1 MLFKKSWK
9 YKTTGTDGNGKLFGV
24 NIFDYE
30 WRDTGETVTIIDPQ
44 YHQEHIFNVFTIEID
59 GKLKRFAAG
68 EFSNCVW
75 GFYVER

>member
-1 MLFKKSWK
+1 MLFKKCWK

-30 WRDTGETVTIIDPQ
+30 WRDTGETVTISDPQ
-44 YHQEHIFNVFTIEID
+44 YHQEHIFNVCTIEID